1 MANVKPVGRGEI
13 GNAEEG
19 EGRAEGLAAV
29 AAKTLLSPPKRK
41 RGFTPSFFFL
51 HGADGERQAR
61 GKRGDREREGGVC
74 RAEGLAAVAAKPC
87 CLPKRNLNE
96 PP

>member
-1 MANVKPVGRGEI
+1 MEPMANVKPVGRGGI

-19 EGRAEGLAAV
+19 EG
-29 AAKTLLSPPKRK
+29 
-41 RGFTPSFFFL
+41 
-51 HGADGERQAR
+51 
-61 GKRGDREREGGVC
+61 

-96 PP
+96 PS